1 MAKRKKPSKVQKR
14 KGATSRAKAR
24 KSKAAKGTKPTVAK
38 AKLKRTPRDSHALLD
53 HLSSDGLAYWSDRL
67 FDPACTEVEETGQA
81 EPGAT
86 ERSPQKEPQAQ
97 YALGCAPRA
106 RVPIAP

>member
-1 MAKRKKPSKVQKR
+1 LRSTKGAIMAKRKPSKVQKR

-24 KSKAAKGTKPTVAK
+24 KPSKAAKGTKPTVAK

-81 EPGAT
+81 
-86 ERSPQKEPQAQ
+86 S
-97 YALGCAPRA
+97 
-106 RVPIAP
+106 